1 MRKGRNAW
9 LKAIARAIVIV
20 TNNTIGNCKY
30 VYKNNAPKCIN
41 IFSINKLYLL

>member
-9 LKAIARAIVIV
+9 LKAIAIVIARV
-20 TNNTIGNCKY
+20 INNTIGNCKY
-30 VYKNNAPKCIN
+30 VYKNIAN

>member
-9 LKAIARAIVIV
+9 LKAIATV
-20 TNNTIGNCKY
+20 TLINNTIGNCKY
-30 VYKNNAPKCIN
+30 VYKNNAPKGAN